1 MTAEP
6 DVASG
11 AEPDV
16 ATVLEAIAARE
27 PAGECLIAGDRRLAW
42 ADVTDRTRRLANH
55 LVAHGLGCHTERAR
69 LAPHESGQDH
79 LAVYLRN
86 GPEYLECM
94 LGAFKARVAPLNV
107 NYRYVADELHH
118 VLADCRASAT
128 VVHSCFAPTLAAV
141 LRRPARPARR
151 DPGA

>member
-1 MTAEP
+1 MTADPE
-6 DVASG
+6 VASG

-16 ATVLEAIAARE
+16 ATVLEAIAARQ
-27 PAGECLIAGDRRLAW
+27 PDAECLVAGDRRLTW

-55 LVAHGLGCHTERAR
+55 LLAHGLGCRTERSH

-86 GPEYLECM
+86 GSEYLECM

-118 VLADCRASAT
+118 LLADSGASAI

-141 LRRPARPARR
+141 APTCPTSAS
-151 DPGA
+151 